1 MRAVTLHT
9 HGDASVLRVE
19 TMPDPVPAPG
29 EVLVRV
35 HACALN
41 RLDVWVR
48 GGLPNLRLE
57 YPHILGSDIAGVV
70 AGVGPGGDA
79 SLVGRAVVVSP
90 GVSCGHCERCL
101 AGWDNLCPSYRIL
114 GENTR
119 GGYAELAVVPRA
131 NLLDKPA
138 GLSMVEAAAVPL
150 TFLTAWQMLVVRAQ
164 VAPGDVVLVHAVG
177 SGVGVAALQIAK
189 LHGAKVVALA
199 RTEDKL
205 ARARQLG
212 ADATV
217 CTANDAWSKEVRALP
232 FVGKRG
238 VDIVFEHVGKDT
250 WDASLKLAKKGG
262 VVVTCGA
269 SSGWDATTD
278 LRHVFFRQVQIL
290 GSTMGSKAL
299 LHRILPLVAEG
310 RLRPVVDRTFPLEQ
324 AAAAHA
330 HLESRTQFGKVV
342 LTVDPGAA

>member
-19 TMPDPVPAPG
+19 TLPDPVPGPG
-29 EVLVRV
+29 AVLVRV

-41 RLDVWVR
+41 RLDIWVR
-48 GGLPNLRLE
+48 GGLPNLKLE
-57 YPHILGSDIAGVV
+57 YPHILGSDVAGVV
-70 AGVGPGGDA
+70 AAVGPGGDA
-79 SLVGRAVVVSP
+79 ALVGTEVVLSP
-90 GVSCGHCERCL
+90 GVSCGHCEACL
-101 AGWDNLCPSYRIL
+101 SGWDNLCPRYAIL

-119 GGYAELAVVPRA
+119 GGYAELVVVPRQ
-131 NLLDKPA
+131 NLLPKPA
-138 GLSMVEAAAVPL
+138 ALSMVHAAAVPL
-150 TFLTAWQMLVVRAQ
+150 TFLTAWQMLVVRAK
-164 VAPGDVVLVHAVG
+164 VAPGDTVLVHAVG
-177 SGVGVAALQIAK
+177 SGVGVASLQIAK

-199 RTEDKL
+199 HSEDKL
-205 ARARQLG
+205 AKARALG

-217 CTANDAWSKEVRALP
+217 LAAAPEWPKAVRAIP
-232 FVGKRG
+232 WVGKRG
-238 VDIVFEHVGKDT
+238 VDIVVEHVGKDT
-250 WDASLKLAKKGG
+250 WDASLELARKGG
-262 VVVTCGA
+262 AVVTCGA

-310 RLRPVVDRTFPLEQ
+310 KLIPVVDRTFPLEQ
-324 AAAAHA
+324 AAVAHT

-342 LTVDPGAA
+342 LTVEHP

>member
-9 HGDASVLRVE
+9 HGDASVLQLE
-19 TMPDPVPAPG
+19 TLPDPVPAPG

-48 GGLPNLRLE
+48 GGLPNLRLA
-57 YPHILGSDIAGVV
+57 YPHILGSDIAGTV
-70 AGVGPGGDA
+70 AAVGPGGDA
-79 SLVGRAVVVSP
+79 ALVGTEVVISP
-90 GVSCGHCERCL
+90 GVSCGHCEACL
-101 AGWDNLCPSYRIL
+101 SGWDNLCPSYAIL

-119 GGYAELAVVPRA
+119 GGYAELVAVPRA
-131 NLLDKPA
+131 NLLPKPP

-150 TFLTAWQMLVVRAQ
+150 TFLTAWQMLVVRGK
-164 VAPGDVVLVHAVG
+164 VAPGDIVLVHAVG

-199 RTEDKL
+199 RSDDKL
-205 ARARQLG
+205 EKARALG

-217 CTANDAWSKEVRALP
+217 LTAAADWPKAVRAIP

-238 VDIVFEHVGKDT
+238 VDIVVEHVGKDT

-262 VVVTCGA
+262 IVVTCGA
-269 SSGWDATTD
+269 SSGWDASTD

-310 RLRPVVDRTFPLEQ
+310 RLRPVVDRTFPLER

-330 HLESRTQFGKVV
+330 HLESRAQFGKIV
-342 LTVDPGAA
+342 LTVAG